1 VNGTGRAF
9 SKGME
14 PVDSFPRAPNSMTR
28 RNTML
33 GFLVGL
39 GVAVVAGAARGLIEM
54 GIQAA
59 M

>member
-1 VNGTGRAF
+1 MALGVLFLKAWNLWTVFQGLQ
-9 SKGME
+9 
-14 PVDSFPRAPNSMTR
+14 NSMTR